1 VPKIRIL
8 FVGCGKMGSAILDG
22 VLSKNIIKKE
32 SLFIVEPDILQKK
45 HLEEKGI
52 KVFNSLLE
60 INFTKLKINTV
71 LLAVKPQIAKEV
83 LTNLKKIMINNIFI
97 ISIVAGKKISF
108 YKNILGSATSI
119 IRAMP
124 NTPASCGKGVT
135 AIFPCKKTTSI
146 NIDIAKSLFSSV
158 GIAIILKSES
168 KMDIVTAISGSGPA
182 YVFLFIEELIKS
194 AVDFGLDK
202 KTATVLVKQT
212 LLGSSYL
219 ASSSE
224 QTPEVLR
231 QNVTSPGG
239 TTEAALKVLNKNNS
253 FYKLLNKAVNA
264 ALQKSIKL
272 SS

>member
-1 VPKIRIL
+1 
-8 FVGCGKMGSAILDG
+8 MGSAILDG
-22 VLSKNIIKKE
+22 VLRKGLIKKE
-32 SLFIVEPDILQKK
+32 SLFIVEPNKEQKK
-45 HLEEKGI
+45 YLEKKKF
-52 KVFNSLLE
+52 KVFNNLDEVNLSDLQ
-60 INFTKLKINTV
+60 IDTV
-71 LLAVKPQIAKEV
+71 LLAVKPQVAKEV
-83 LTNLKKIMINNIFI
+83 LTNLKKNIINNIFI

-108 YKNILGSATSI
+108 YKNILGNSTSI

-135 AIFPCKKTTSI
+135 AIYPCKKTNSNNI
-146 NIDIAKSLFSSV
+146 NIAKSLFSSV
-158 GIAIILKSES
+158 GKVIILKSES

-194 AVDFGLDK
+194 AIGFGLDK
-202 KTATVLVKQT
+202 KTATVLVTQT

-219 ASSSE
+219 ASISD

-239 TTEAALKVLNKNNS
+239 TTEAALKVLNKNSS
-253 FYKLLNKAVNA
+253 FYKLINSAVNA
-264 ALQKSIKL
+264 AIQKSIKL

>member
-1 VPKIRIL
+1 MSEIRLLVI
-8 FVGCGKMGSAILDG
+8 GCGKMGSAILDG
-22 VLSKNIIKKE
+22 VLSKNVIKKG
-32 SLFIVEPDILQKK
+32 SLFIVEPNIEQKSY
-45 HLEEKGI
+45 LEKKGF
-52 KVFNSLLE
+52 KVFNNLTEVNLS
-60 INFTKLKINTV
+60 KLKINSM
-71 LLAVKPQIAKEV
+71 LLAVKPQIAEVV
-83 LTNLKKIMINNIFI
+83 LTNLNKIMINNIFV

-108 YKNILGSATSI
+108 YKKLLGFNTSI

-135 AIFPCKKTTSI
+135 AIYPCKKTNSSSI
-146 NIDIAKSLFSSV
+146 NMAKSLFSSV
-158 GIAIILKSES
+158 GIVITLKAES

-194 AVDFGLDK
+194 AVNSGLDK
-202 KTATVLVKQT
+202 KTATVLVTET

-219 ASSSE
+219 ASVSN

-239 TTEAALKVLNKNNS
+239 TTEAALKILNKNNS
-253 FYKLLNKAVNA
+253 LYKLLNRTVNA
-264 ALQKSIKL
+264 AIQRSIKL

>member
-1 VPKIRIL
+1 
-8 FVGCGKMGSAILDG
+8 MGSAILDG
-22 VLSKNIIKKE
+22 VLKNNIIKKE
-32 SLFIVEPDILQKK
+32 NLFIVEPNILQKK
-45 HLEEKGI
+45 NLEEKGI

-60 INFTKLKINTV
+60 INFTKFKINAV
-71 LLAVKPQIAKEV
+71 LLAVKPQLAKEV
-83 LTNLKKIMINNIFI
+83 LTNLKKIMINDIFI

-135 AIFPCKKTTSI
+135 AILPCKKTTSI

-219 ASSSE
+219 ASCSE
-224 QTPEVLR
+224 QTPDVLR